1 MPSFVLFASASS
13 DSRPGSDFK
22 LCFCANFLW
31 TSWFSCEVEVH
42 STASCCYYWQTNFW
56 LRRLIVA
63 RKLIFKLGLPGEAVA
78 NNVNDILQTVTNTR
92 IAKNVGAFNIEGQ
105 RLFASHVVQT
115 SPAFCCL
122 SIAGYKLWGGGSQ
135 ILQKKETVF
144 KCSDR
149 SMQMY
154 VKRKI
159 AWVGEK

>member
-42 STASCCYYWQTNFW
+42 STASCCYNWQTNFW

-78 NNVNDILQTVTNTR
+78 NNVNDILQTVTNTS

-105 RLFASHVVQT
+105 RLFASDVVQT

-122 SIAGYKLWGGGSQ
+122 SIAGYKLGEGGVRYCRKRN
-135 ILQKKETVF
+135 II
-144 KCSDR
+144 
-149 SMQMY
+149 QMF
-154 VKRKI
+154 R
-159 AWVGEK
+159 